1 MKYNP
6 KKDLGHFILG
16 SCRDK
21 SPPCSRE
28 FICRM
33 SGNPK
38 LCLSQSQVVSQKK
51 NQYCSFSVFILM
63 TTSAIFY
70 ACIVDSIN
78 WQFFSV
84 VQSYRTS
91 LKGMKS
97 QVGKHPVCK
106 PYGFYSVSVNQGR
119 TQSILN
125 RDCCHSCS
133 LPCAMKCTVFWNQ
146 K

>member
-51 NQYCSFSVFILM
+51 KLVLLFQCFHFNDNICNFLCLYCRFYKL
-63 TTSAIFY
+63 AIFF
-70 ACIVDSIN
+70 CCLVLQNITERNEI
-78 WQFFSV
+78 
-84 VQSYRTS
+84 T
-91 LKGMKS
+91 GMKA
-97 QVGKHPVCK
+97 P
-106 PYGFYSVSVNQGR
+106 
-119 TQSILN
+119 
-125 RDCCHSCS
+125 S
-133 LPCAMKCTVFWNQ
+133 L
-146 K
+146 